1 LIPVPEVDFVTD
13 QVIEPA
19 TTEQPATPETVAEA
33 PVDELADLKQEL
45 EKARAQATEYLDGWQ
60 RARAE
65 LTNYRKRVEKDQA
78 EFGKVAN
85 SVLITRL
92 LPVLDDFQR
101 AFQTLPPNLRGLT
114 WIDGIALIERKLNAI
129 LEAEGLTPI
138 DAVGQPFD
146 PAIHEAVMSEESAGQ
161 EDGQIIAEFQKG
173 YKLHDRVL
181 RPAMVKV
188 AKNRKQGIGDQ

>member
-1 LIPVPEVDFVTD
+1 LEVDFVTD
-13 QVIEPA
+13 EVLEQVVTEEPV
-19 TTEQPATPETVAEA
+19 TPAEA
-33 PVDELADLKQEL
+33 AEEPVDELAQLKEEI
-45 EKARAQATEYLDGWQ
+45 EKTRAQAAEYLDGWQ

-65 LTNYRKRVEKDQA
+65 LANYRKRVEKDQV

-85 SVLITRL
+85 SLLITRL

-114 WIDGIALIERKLNAI
+114 WIDGIALIERKLSAI

-138 DAVGQPFD
+138 EAVGQPFD
-146 PAIHEAVMSEESAGQ
+146 PTQHEAVMSEESTEH
-161 EDGQIIAEFQKG
+161 EDGIVIAEFQKG

-188 AKNRKQGIGDQ
+188 ARNAKSET

>member
-1 LIPVPEVDFVTD
+1 VTD
-13 QVIEPA
+13 EVLEQVVTEEPV
-19 TTEQPATPETVAEA
+19 TPAEA
-33 PVDELADLKQEL
+33 AEEPVDELAQLKEEI
-45 EKARAQATEYLDGWQ
+45 EKTRAQAAEYLDGWQ

-65 LTNYRKRVEKDQA
+65 LANYRKRVEKDQV

-85 SVLITRL
+85 SLLITRL

-114 WIDGIALIERKLNAI
+114 WIDGIALIERKLSAI

-138 DAVGQPFD
+138 EAVGQPFD
-146 PAIHEAVMSEESAGQ
+146 PTQHEAVMSEESTEH
-161 EDGQIIAEFQKG
+161 EDGIVIAEFQKG

-188 AKNRKQGIGDQ
+188 ARNAKSET